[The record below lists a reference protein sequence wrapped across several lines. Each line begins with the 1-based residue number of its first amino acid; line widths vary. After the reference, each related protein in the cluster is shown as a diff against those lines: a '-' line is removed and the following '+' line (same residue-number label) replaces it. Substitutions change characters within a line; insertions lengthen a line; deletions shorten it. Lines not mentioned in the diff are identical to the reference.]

1 MNAIE
6 LKQRTKQFALRVIRM
21 VQALPKTEMS
31 RVIGRQ
37 VLRSGTSVAA
47 NYRAACRA
55 KSRADF
61 VSKLGTVE
69 EECDETMFWIELL
82 VESGELKESRLTPL
96 WQEAEELV
104 RIVVASARTTRARNN
119 PQSAIRSPK

>member
-21 VQALPKTEMS
+21 VQALPKTETS
-31 RVIGRQ
+31 RVVGRQ
-37 VLRSGTSVAA
+37 VLRSGTSVGA
-47 NYRAACRA
+47 NYRTACRA

-61 VSKLGTVE
+61 VSKMGTVE

-82 VESGELKESRLTPL
+82 AESGEVKESRLTPL
-96 WQEAEELV
+96 WNEAEELLK
-104 RIVVASARTTRARNN
+104 IVVASAQTARFRNN
-119 PQSAIRSPK
+119 PQSAIRNPK

>member
-1 MNAIE
+1 
-6 LKQRTKQFALRVIRM
+6 M
-21 VQALPKTEMS
+21 VQALSKNETS

-37 VLRSGTSVAA
+37 ALRSGTSVAA

-61 VSKLGTVE
+61 VSKMGTVE

-82 VESGELKESRLTPL
+82 GESGEVKTSRLAGL
-96 WQEAEELV
+96 LGEAEELLK
-104 RIVVASARTTRARNN
+104 IVVASVQTARFRNN
-119 PQSAIRSPK
+119 PQSAIRNPKSK

>member
-1 MNAIE
+1 MNSAE

-21 VQALPKTEMS
+21 VQALPKTETS
-31 RVIGRQ
+31 KVIGRQ
-37 VLRSGTSVAA
+37 VLRSGTSVGA

-61 VSKLGTVE
+61 VSKMGTVE

-82 VESGELKESRLTPL
+82 GESGEVKAARLSPL
-96 WQEAEELV
+96 WNEAEELLK
-104 RIVVASARTTRARNN
+104 IFVASAQTAKYRNN
-119 PQSAIRSPK
+119 PKSEIRNPK

>member
-21 VQALPKTEMS
+21 VQALPKTETS
-31 RVIGRQ
+31 RAIGRQ
-37 VLRSGTSVAA
+37 VLRSGTSVGA
-47 NYRAACRA
+47 NYRAVCRA

-61 VSKLGTVE
+61 VSKMGTVE

-82 VESGELKESRLTPL
+82 GESDEVKESRLTPL
-96 WQEAEELV
+96 WNEAEELLK
-104 RIVVASARTTRARNN
+104 IVVASAQTARFRNN
-119 PQSAIRSPK
+119 PQSAIRNPK